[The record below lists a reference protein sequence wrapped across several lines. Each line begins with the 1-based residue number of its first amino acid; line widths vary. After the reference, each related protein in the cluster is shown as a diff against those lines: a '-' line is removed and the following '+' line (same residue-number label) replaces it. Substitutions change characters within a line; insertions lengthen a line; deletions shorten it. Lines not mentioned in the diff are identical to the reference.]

1 MVNNITMN
9 HIHQQSRYSLFH
21 LCGNKRDHQTQTGGN
36 ADGDAETGGLSK
48 PSDNRWS
55 YQETEE
61 ADARNDGDARLNFG
75 DAITDPR
82 IKASKVK
89 YWGFLQ
95 DWLGITPYVYG
106 VSGRQRNDI
115 PRQVGCMGCGL

>member
-1 MVNNITMN
+1 MN

-36 ADGDAETGGLSK
+36 TDGNAESGSLCK

-61 ADARNDGDARLNFG
+61 TAAC
-75 DAITDPR
+75 TD
-82 IKASKVK
+82 
-89 YWGFLQ
+89 
-95 DWLGITPYVYG
+95 
-106 VSGRQRNDI
+106 QRFVAVPWYDQRSDSFK
-115 PRQVGCMGCGL
+115 PCYTFQLY